1 MSRPLPAR
9 PAPAAEDSTMSRAPR
24 TLAFHQRGGMSVTM
38 MLVLVSLV
46 TMLGL
51 VEVGY
56 LLWAK
61 RDAQK
66 VADLAALAGA
76 QRLDLCTPG
85 NTDNAAA
92 RHNALQENGFGGQL
106 EVSCGNWNPNQA
118 SADHFLATVSAE
130 NPRNAVK
137 VVAYRSVL
145 PFFGINAQLPTV
157 SAQAVAK
164 RTAPSAVFSVGSQLL
179 RTNGNSPLMSTLR
192 LVGLDASNATVLS
205 YDGLAQASV
214 TPSGLLKALGIPV
227 EANLSVADFNRL
239 LSVNKISL
247 AKLIDATAVVLG
259 RDSVAA
265 AQLRALGSLVSTGLD
280 INQAN
285 ITLGSE
291 TGGGG
296 LFAEV
301 IAPDGTISSALES
314 KINVLDLLNTGISI
328 ANDSNG
334 LQVRGLNLLGIDAKA
349 GVIEPPSIAIG
360 GIGARAYNAQVRL
373 MVDVDS
379 NRVPAIGALLS
390 LLGTRLHLPLH
401 VDVTNAMGTLTAIQ
415 CGATPP
421 TATVKVDSSV
431 LRACV
436 GAVNAAD
443 LFSKSNVC
451 DATLQNAQ
459 LLTLLGQP
467 MINNKITLG
476 ALTDSQNLTLA
487 AGQTGSTRI
496 NPLALGD
503 TVSGLVTELLRVLSG
518 MLRGPASDPKQAATA
533 LADRYLTAA
542 HPAGGRY
549 NVDNVIP
556 LLRDGNAAQNL
567 APLGDWTVSKGVPRL
582 CLLGLTTC
590 WDDGS
595 AWPAYRTAV
604 TGQGLGLL
612 DGALGALLGGLLIN
626 RCDSLI
632 SNLVS
637 YNTCVRDNLAS
648 YIQTRPG
655 GFNDPSAG
663 GGVTAPGNNVSCS
676 GLLCMVL
683 TPILDILKPVLNSV
697 GALLTNLLADLLGL
711 ELGRTDVSMQSIQCN
726 AAQLVY

>member
-1 MSRPLPAR
+1 MRRP
-9 PAPAAEDSTMSRAPR
+9 PR
-24 TLAFHQRGGMSVTM
+24 TLTFHQRGGMSVTM
-38 MLVLVSLV
+38 MLVMAGLV

-76 QRLDLCTPG
+76 QRLDLCTSG
-85 NTDNAAA
+85 NSDNTAA
-92 RHNALQENGFGGQL
+92 RQNALQENRFGGQL
-106 EVSCGNWNPNQA
+106 DVRCGNWNANHA
-118 SADHFLATVSAE
+118 TADHFIGTVSVE

-137 VVAYRSVL
+137 VVAQRSVL
-145 PFFGINAQLPTV
+145 PFFGAHAQLPTV

-179 RTNGNSPLMSTLR
+179 RTNGNSPLMATLR
-192 LVGLDASNATVLS
+192 LVGLDVSNATVLS
-205 YDGLAQASV
+205 YDGLAQVSV

-247 AKLIDATAVVLG
+247 AQLVDATAVVLG
-259 RDSVAA
+259 RDSAVA

-285 ITLGSE
+285 ITLGSQN
-291 TGGGG
+291 GGGG

-301 IAPDGTISSALES
+301 IAPDGSIGSALES

-328 ANDSNG
+328 ANDNNG
-334 LQVRGLNLLGIDAKA
+334 VQVRGLNLLGIDVKA

-360 GIGARAYNAQVRL
+360 GVGARAYNAQVRL

-379 NRVPAIGALLS
+379 NRVPAVGALLS

-401 VDVTNAMGTLTAIQ
+401 VDVTNAMGTLSSIQ

-436 GAVNAAD
+436 GNVNAAD
-443 LFSKSNVC
+443 VFSKNNVC

-467 MINNKITLG
+467 LINNKITLP

-487 AGQTGSTRI
+487 AGQTASTRI
-496 NPLALGD
+496 NPLAVGD
-503 TVSGLVTELLRVLSG
+503 TVSTLVNELLRVLSG
-518 MLRGPASDPKQAATA
+518 MLSGPKSDPKQAATA
-533 LADRYLTAA
+533 LAERYLAAA
-542 HPAGGRY
+542 HAPNSRY

-556 LLRDGNAAQNL
+556 LLRDGSPAQNL
-567 APLGDWTVSKGVPRL
+567 APLGDWTVTKGVPRL
-582 CLLGLTTC
+582 CVLGLTTC
-590 WDDGS
+590 WEDGS
-595 AWPAYRTAV
+595 VWTGYRTAV

-626 RCDSLI
+626 RCDSLVT
-632 SNLVS
+632 NLIS
-637 YNTCVRDNLAS
+637 YNNCVRDNLAS
-648 YIQTRPG
+648 YIQTKPG
-655 GFNDPSAG
+655 GFNDPTG
-663 GGVTAPGNNVSCS
+663 GDGVTGPGNAVSCS
-676 GLLCMVL
+676 GLLCTVL
-683 TPILDILKPVLNSV
+683 TPILSALKPVLNSV
-697 GALLTNLLADLLGL
+697 GALLTQVLADLLGL

>member
-1 MSRPLPAR
+1 
-9 PAPAAEDSTMSRAPR
+9 MSRAPR

-46 TMLGL
+46 AMLGL

-76 QRLDLCTPG
+76 QRLDLCTSG

-106 EVSCGNWNPNQA
+106 EVSCGNWNANHA
-118 SADHFLATVSAE
+118 SADHFLAAVSAE

-137 VVAYRSVL
+137 VVAHRSVL

-164 RTAPSAVFSVGSQLL
+164 RTAPSAVFSVGSQLM

-192 LVGLDASNATVLS
+192 LVGLDVSNATVLS
-205 YDGLAQASV
+205 YDGLAQV
-214 TPSGLLKALGIPV
+214 NITPSGLLKALGIEV

-239 LSVNKISL
+239 LSVNRISL
-247 AKLIDATAVVLG
+247 AQLVDATAVVLG

-280 INQAN
+280 IHQAN
-285 ITLGSE
+285 ITLGSQ

-301 IAPDGTISSALES
+301 IAPDGTIGSALES

-328 ANDSNG
+328 ANDNNG

-401 VDVTNAMGTLTAIQ
+401 VDVTNAMGTLTSIQ

-436 GAVNAAD
+436 GSVNAAD
-443 LFSKSNVC
+443 VFSKSNVC

-467 MINNKITLG
+467 LINNKITLG
-476 ALTDSQNLTLA
+476 ALTDSQSLTLA
-487 AGQTGSTRI
+487 AGQAGSTRV

-503 TVSGLVTELLRVLSG
+503 TVSNLVSELLRVLSG
-518 MLRGPASDPKQAATA
+518 MLSGPASDPRKAATA

-556 LLRDGNAAQNL
+556 LLIEGDPSIKLEKLGEWP
-567 APLGDWTVSKGVPRL
+567 APYGVPRA
-582 CLLGLTTC
+582 CGLLEL
-590 WDDGS
+590 GS
-595 AWPAYRTAV
+595 CTSPGTVWQAYKVTV
-604 TGQGLGLL
+604 TGEGLGIL
-612 DGALGALLGGLLIN
+612 DALLGALTGQLLVK
-626 RCDSLI
+626 RCDSLLG
-632 SNLVS
+632 NLN
-637 YNTCVRDNLAS
+637 YNNCARDNLAS
-648 YIQTRPG
+648 YIQTKPG
-655 GFNDPSAG
+655 GFEDSASG
-663 GGVTAPGNNVSCS
+663 GGVLTPGENVSCS
-676 GLLCMVL
+676 GLLCTVL
-683 TPILDILKPVLNSV
+683 TPILEILKPVLNSV
-697 GALLTNLLADLLGL
+697 GKLLTNILADLLGL

>member
-1 MSRPLPAR
+1 MSRP
-9 PAPAAEDSTMSRAPR
+9 PR

-46 TMLGL
+46 AMLGL

-76 QRLDLCTPG
+76 QRLDLCTSG
-85 NTDNAAA
+85 NSDNAAA
-92 RHNALQENGFGGQL
+92 RHNALQENSFGGQL
-106 EVSCGNWNPNQA
+106 EVSCGNWNANHA

-137 VVAYRSVL
+137 VVAHRSVL

-192 LVGLDASNATVLS
+192 LVGLDVSNATVLS

-227 EANLSVADFNRL
+227 EATLSVADFNRL
-239 LSVNKISL
+239 LSLNKVSV
-247 AKLIDATAVVLG
+247 AQLINATATVLG
-259 RDSVAA
+259 RDNAVS
-265 AQLRALGSLVSTGLD
+265 AQLQALGSLVSTGLD
-280 INQAN
+280 IDQAN
-285 ITLGSE
+285 ITLGSQ

-301 IAPDGTISSALES
+301 IAPDGTIGSALES
-314 KINVLDLLNTGISI
+314 KINVMDLLNTGISI
-328 ANDSNG
+328 ANDNNG
-334 LQVRGLNLLGIDAKA
+334 LQVRGLNLLGIEARA

-390 LLGTRLHLPLH
+390 LLDTRLHLPLH
-401 VDVTNAMGTLTAIQ
+401 VDVTNAMGTLTSIQ

-421 TATVKVDSSV
+421 AATVKVDSSV

-436 GAVNAAD
+436 GTVNAAD
-443 LFSKSNVC
+443 EFSKSNVC

-467 MINNKITLG
+467 LINNKITLG
-476 ALTDSQNLTLA
+476 ALTDSQSLTLA
-487 AGQTGSTRI
+487 AGQAGSTRV

-503 TVSGLVTELLRVLSG
+503 AVSALVNELLRVLSG
-518 MLRGPASDPKQAATA
+518 MLSGPASDPKQAATA
-533 LADRYLTAA
+533 LAERYLTAA
-542 HPAGGRY
+542 HAPGARY

-556 LLRDGNAAQNL
+556 LLRDGNPAQNL
-567 APLGDWTVSKGVPRL
+567 APLGDWTVTKGVPRL
-582 CLLGLTTC
+582 CVLGLTTC
-590 WDDGS
+590 WEDGS
-595 AWPAYRTAV
+595 VWTGYRTAV

-612 DGALGALLGGLLIN
+612 DAALGALLGGLLIN
-626 RCDSLI
+626 RCDSLVT
-632 SNLVS
+632 NLGS
-637 YNTCVRDNLAS
+637 YNNCVRDNLAS
-648 YIQTRPG
+648 YIRTKPG
-655 GFNDPSAG
+655 GFEDSASG
-663 GGVTAPGNNVSCS
+663 GDVLTPGENVSCS
-676 GLLCMVL
+676 GLVCALL
-683 TPILDILKPVLNSV
+683 KPILDILKPVLNSV
-697 GALLTNLLADLLGL
+697 GKLLTDLLADLLGL
-711 ELGRTDVSMQSIQCN
+711 ELGRNDVSMQSIQCN